1 MAKRKVDAV
10 RKAAEGDVNQT
21 LKYLHLAENYSS
33 SSEEIQLL
41 QAPLDE
47 VAAFAKDEAIRSA
60 QKASQ
65 ESLSKVQKM
74 FHSFKMSI
82 KDKPKHFE
90 EAIKSGLKKTKSAHE
105 ETIKSW
111 TKTNHDAMGTSR
123 TFFKFTEVQS
133 VLEKAKS
140 AVGRAKVD
148 IENAKHSSKWGA
160 IEEEL
165 VKMSDIVE
173 KVVKTGRDLAT

>member
-47 VAAFAKDEAIRSA
+47 VAAVAKDEAIKSA

-74 FHSFKMSI
+74 SYIS
-82 KDKPKHFE
+82 
-90 EAIKSGLKKTKSAHE
+90 
-105 ETIKSW
+105 
-111 TKTNHDAMGTSR
+111 
-123 TFFKFTEVQS
+123 
-133 VLEKAKS
+133 
-140 AVGRAKVD
+140 
-148 IENAKHSSKWGA
+148 
-160 IEEEL
+160 
-165 VKMSDIVE
+165 
-173 KVVKTGRDLAT
+173 